1 MRRYRGDPAHLP
13 NVRCKRQA
21 TWYMRRAEV
30 NVQRLEAVVS
40 TNLRRRSQEYD
51 YIDIYILSHT
61 YDYEDT
67 YQVTNMSANISS
79 YKVAIIPSSTKKYK
93 DGRQT
98 WRARRGH
105 GREEICEKQG
115 SILSKTVAV
124 VVCFE
129 PSKAVSSSFLAF
141 EQS

>member
-1 MRRYRGDPAHLP
+1 M
-13 NVRCKRQA
+13 
-21 TWYMRRAEV
+21 
-30 NVQRLEAVVS
+30 NVQRFEAVVS

-98 WRARRGH
+98 WRARSGH

-115 SILSKTVAV
+115 SILSKTVTV
-124 VVCFE
+124 VVVLSKARGCFE
-129 PSKAVSSSFLAF
+129 LVLAF